1 MKRVISAF
9 LSILIASGMFSF
21 INFDKTY
28 AADEANPRIVY
39 TINAAERCKAT
50 YGTNTA
56 KLEVEEEEGK
66 KILKVTPNN
75 VDPGSAEV
83 VLDFYNMNI
92 DASSIKDARYL
103 AIKYRYECPPG
114 KRNSGDKMSIAMMP
128 SGGALNAWV
137 NINSQTPIV
146 SNNWW
151 GVVLF
156 NITEFET
163 KINPKEGNI
172 LKQFH
177 FRPFG
182 REIDPKSFVDGEYIC
197 IGDIE
202 FWSAYPD
209 PYKEVIENGIKVF
222 NEEKAAKAEEE
233 AREAAKKY
241 EGIDMTETPLFTFP
255 GNHRKA
261 LYGEKTATIED
272 AVIDGKTVLKVTPN
286 TEDPVGEHV
295 SLDYSGL
302 KIPGVDLQFV
312 RYLAVNYKFECP
324 SENRGTSEKMG
335 ILMMPSSGA
344 LTKWINTNSSTKI
357 KENQWDKIIFDLNDF
372 KTCVDPGKGAYLNQ
386 FHFYPFGKGVDPK
399 TLSPGEIMYIG
410 DFEFWGDYP
419 GGRKFAVSF
428 DCDIPE
434 AVGNDP
440 ASFEA
445 KKDTDIVIP
454 ENPYTLG
461 NSPFIGWRSSYD
473 NKLYLPG
480 ESLKVPE
487 GNIKFN
493 AEFDYIPEGAPEFK
507 ALNFSEYHN
516 GLMNNG
522 KYATIENTVFD
533 SRDTVKITVN
543 PDFED
548 KTAAVIV
555 DGWSYA
561 PAELDLKEYK
571 NLAISYYIDGKL
583 PEDKEGRP
591 RIGIATNGGILTGYY
606 GSIANQAL
614 KSGSWQIAVFGMDAT
629 SRLNMG
635 SDNHNIRQMHIR
647 PFGDLTVGD
656 FPEGVTIYI
665 NQLMFFKGKP
675 NLEMHESYMKGYDG
689 GLFKPG
695 NTMTRAEA
703 CTIISRLAAGSD
715 DKVPNNLSVDFTDV
729 AKNAWY
735 HKYVSYVR
743 SLGYLSAYPSGDF
756 KPDQPITRAEFVE
769 LVYNMGLL
777 NDAGKNGVF
786 TDVSENHPRYTV
798 ISAAG
803 KAGLVNGYANG
814 DGSFSFK
821 PDATITRAEVV
832 KVINNAYS
840 RNVDIEDI
848 SKDVK
853 YIYTDV
859 PKEFWAYSEIAEASL
874 PHVESN
880 GEWICTMLNPK
891 ELLGG
896 DARADLKAGAA
907 YLEELDKKTDERIKE
922 IRESVSNVSILD
934 SVAGK
939 TYYVSNSTGNDA
951 NDGLTPETA
960 WKTLQKVTRSEGLL
974 EAGDAVLF
982 KRGDLWRERVT
993 FHGGVIYSAYGEGEK
1008 PRFYGSPE
1016 NGADPK
1022 KWSLV
1027 EGTDSIW
1034 VYETPLTDVGLV
1046 VLNADMDGTIWT
1058 DKEVPDLKDGEFYT
1072 RGSKYS
1078 TVFDFKKELDKNHDF
1093 FSDIRTSNNRVQT
1106 GKLYLRCEEGNPG
1119 EVYKSIE
1126 FNTANN
1132 IITVSGDNVLIDN
1145 ICIKYGGCHGIGSG
1159 SRKGL
1164 TVQNCEVGWIGGG
1177 IQYYGGTN
1185 GVVLFGN
1192 GIEIYGS
1199 AENYTINN
1207 CYVYQCYDAGI
1218 THQIDGGTGSYV
1230 MNDINYSNNVIE
1242 DCIYNIEHFIVDS
1255 DDGTGVRKGR
1265 NVNITGNILRRAGYG
1280 FGITRPNGNSA
1291 TNIRGVGRNEY
1302 EPGTFIVEN
1311 NIFDRSSN
1319 VLLNSTAGHASWLPV
1334 YNNNTYVQT
1343 LNGVLGYYT
1352 GERLFYDSV
1361 ADYTIRLELGDE
1373 NAAVYFVSDEY
1384 KMKNY

>member
-1 MKRVISAF
+1 MKKLISAT
-9 LSILIASGMFSF
+9 LSIFILFGMFAF
-21 INFDKTY
+21 TKGHNITV
-28 AADEANPRIVY
+28 AAEDAPRIVY
-39 TINAAERCKAT
+39 TINAAEACKGT
-50 YGTNTA
+50 YGENTA
-56 KLEVEEEEGK
+56 KLEIEQEEDK
-66 KILKVTPNN
+66 KILRVTPNN
-75 VDPGSAEV
+75 IDPGSAEI
-83 VLDFYNMNI
+83 VLDFYSLNI
-92 DASSIKDARYL
+92 AAEDIKDARYL

-114 KRNSGDKMSIAMMP
+114 KRSSGDKMAIGMMP

-146 SNNWW
+146 SNSWW

-163 KINPKEGNI
+163 KIEPKEGNV

-182 REIDPKSFVDGEYIC
+182 REIDPKDFVDGEYMC

-202 FWSAYPD
+202 FWSAYPE
-209 PYKEVIENGIKVF
+209 PYRETIENGIASF

-241 EGIDMTETPLFTFP
+241 ESIDMTETPLFTFP
-255 GNHRKA
+255 GNHRIA
-261 LYGEKTATIED
+261 LYGENTATLEE
-272 AVIDGKTVLKVTPN
+272 VEIDGRKNVLKVTPN
-286 TEDPVGEHV
+286 TVNPGGEHV
-295 SLDYSGL
+295 SMDYAGL
-302 KIPGVDLQFV
+302 RIAGVDLQFV

-324 SENRGTSEKMG
+324 ATSRGTAEKMG

-344 LTKWINTNSSTKI
+344 LTKWIDTNSSTKI

-372 KTCVDPGKGAYLNQ
+372 KSCVDPGKGAYLNQ

-399 TLSPGEIMYIG
+399 TLSPGEVMYIG

-419 GGRKFAVSF
+419 GGRKFTVSY

-434 AVGNDP
+434 AVGTDP

-445 KKDTDIVIP
+445 KKDSEITLP

-461 NSPFIGWRSSYD
+461 TAPFLGWKNSYD
-473 NKLYLPG
+473 GELYAPG
-480 ESLKVPE
+480 TVLNVPE
-487 GNIKFN
+487 GNIKFT
-493 AEFDYIPEGAPEFK
+493 AQFEYIPEGAPEYK
-507 ALNFSEYHN
+507 ALNFSEYQN

-522 KYATIENTVFD
+522 QYALIENTVFD
-533 SRDTVKITVN
+533 SRDTVKITIDKN
-543 PDFED
+543 FED
-548 KTAAVIV
+548 KSAEVVV

-561 PAELDLKEYK
+561 PAEIDLKEYK
-571 NLAISYYIDGKL
+571 NLAISYYIDGEL
-583 PEDKEGRP
+583 PKDKDARL

-606 GSIANQAL
+606 GSVANQAL
-614 KSGSWQIAVFGMDAT
+614 GSGSWQIAVFNMDAT

-656 FPEGVTIYI
+656 FPDGVTIYI
-665 NQLMFFKGKP
+665 NQLMFFKGQP

-689 GLFKPG
+689 GLFMPG

-703 CTIISRLAAGSD
+703 CTIISRLAAGGD
-715 DKVPNNLSVDFTDV
+715 QNVPTDLTADFTDV
-729 AKNAWY
+729 LPTDWF
-735 HKYVSYVR
+735 HKYVAYVG
-743 SLGYLSAYPSGDF
+743 SLGYLSSYNTEEF
-756 KPDQPITRAEFVE
+756 KPNQAITRAEFVE

-777 NDAGKNGVF
+777 SDAGKNGIF
-786 TDVSENHPRYTV
+786 TDVPADYPRYEVVT
-798 ISAAG
+798 AAG
-803 KAGLVNGYANG
+803 KAGLVNGYDNG
-814 DGSFSFK
+814 DGTFSFK
-821 PDATITRAEVV
+821 PDNTITRAEVV
-832 KVINNAYS
+832 KVVNNAYS
-840 RNVDIEDI
+840 RNVTAEEL
-848 SKDVK
+848 SSDVK
-853 YIYTDV
+853 FLYADV
-859 PKEFWAYSEIAEASL
+859 EKDFWAYADIAEASL

-896 DARADLKAGAA
+896 NARADLEAGAA
-907 YLEELDKKTDERIKE
+907 YIAELDKTTEKRIEE
-922 IRESVSNVSILD
+922 IRNNNSTVTATGI
-934 SVAGK
+934 
-939 TYYVSNSTGNDA
+939 TYYVSNSTGDDS
-951 NDGLTPETA
+951 NDGLSPETA
-960 WKTLQKVTRSEGLL
+960 WKTLQKVTRSEDILKS
-974 EAGDAVLF
+974 GDAVLF

-993 FHGGVIYSAYGEGEK
+993 FCGGVTYSAYGEGEK

-1016 NGADPK
+1016 NGADPE

-1027 EGTDSIW
+1027 EGTENIW

-1046 VLNADMDGTIWT
+1046 VLNADMEGTIWT
-1058 DKEVPDLKDGEFYT
+1058 DKEVPDLKEGEFYN
-1072 RGSKYS
+1072 RGSNYT
-1078 TVFDFKKELDKNHDF
+1078 TVFDFKKELDVNHEF

-1119 EVYKSIE
+1119 NVYKSIE

-1132 IITVSGDNVLIDN
+1132 IITVSGDNVVIDN

-1159 SRKGL
+1159 SRKHL
-1164 TVQNCEVGWIGGG
+1164 TVRNCEVGWIGGG

-1199 AENYTINN
+1199 AENYTIDN

-1230 MNDINYSNNVIE
+1230 MNDITYSNNVIE

-1255 DDGTGVRKGR
+1255 DDGTGVRNGK
-1265 NVNITGNILRRAGYG
+1265 NVKITGNILRRAGYG
-1280 FGITRPNGNSA
+1280 FGITRPNGNGSA
-1291 TNIRGVGRNEY
+1291 NIRGVGRNEY

-1311 NIFDRSSN
+1311 NVFDRASN
-1319 VLLNSTAGHASWLPV
+1319 VLLNSTAGHISWLPV
-1334 YNNNTYVQT
+1334 YNNNTYVQV
-1343 LNGVLGYYT
+1343 LDGVLGYHT
-1352 GERLFYDSV
+1352 GERLFYDAV
-1361 ADYTIRLELGDE
+1361 ADYTIKLELGDE
-1373 NAAVYFVSDEY
+1373 NAKVYFVGDEY
-1384 KMKNY
+1384 KYKG